1 MAGLSDTEI
10 DEVLDI
16 LMKLNESGVAII
28 MIEHIMHAVMRFSQ
42 RVVCFDTG
50 QLIAAGTANE
60 IANNETVQKVYF
72 GEQTHH

>member
-1 MAGLSDTEI
+1 
-10 DEVLDI
+10 
-16 LMKLNESGVAII
+16 
-28 MIEHIMHAVMRFSQ
+28 MHAVMRFSQ

-60 IANNETVQKVYF
+60 IANNEIVQKVYF